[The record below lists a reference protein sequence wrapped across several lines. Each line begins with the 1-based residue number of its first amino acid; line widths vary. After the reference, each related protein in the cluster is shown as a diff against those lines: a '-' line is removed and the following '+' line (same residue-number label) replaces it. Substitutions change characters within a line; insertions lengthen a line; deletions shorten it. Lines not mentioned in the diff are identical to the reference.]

1 MGCEIGKNR
10 WKFSD
15 LLNRVYLMKLHERV
29 AAKNVKED
37 RRGSNQEFSWAA
49 GHPVRHPLEIKLKRM
64 IDVAT
69 SIIGLILLSPLF
81 LIVAIMIKLDSSGP
95 VVFAQKRIGKNGRE
109 FIFYK
114 FRSMYKDCDHSL
126 HKDYMAKLISSKRED
141 DLKGEAGCFKIED
154 DPRVTRVGR
163 FLRKSSLDELPQ
175 LINVLRGE
183 MSLVGPRPAIS
194 YEVDMYEHWHMKRL
208 SVTPGIT
215 GLWQVGGRSE
225 KNFQEMVELDIKYI
239 ENWSL
244 WLDLEIILKTLWV
257 VFNKQGAW

>member
-1 MGCEIGKNR
+1 
-10 WKFSD
+10 
-15 LLNRVYLMKLHERV
+15 MKLHEK
-29 AAKNVKED
+29 AGSKAIKED
-37 RRGSNQEFSWAA
+37 RMRSNQEFSWATS
-49 GHPVRHPLEIKLKRM
+49 HPARHPLEARLKRV
-64 IDVAT
+64 IDMAS

-81 LIVAIMIKLDSSGP
+81 LIIAVLIKLDSPGAII
-95 VVFAQKRIGKNGRE
+95 FAQKRIGKDGQE

-114 FRSMYKDCDHSL
+114 FRSMHKDCDHGL
-126 HKDYMAKLISSKRED
+126 HKDYMAKLISSGRDD

-154 DPRVTRVGR
+154 DPRVTRVGQ

-194 YEVDMYEHWHMKRL
+194 YEVDMYERWHMKRL
-208 SVTPGIT
+208 TVTPGIT

-225 KNFQEMVELDIKYI
+225 KNFKEMVELDIKYI